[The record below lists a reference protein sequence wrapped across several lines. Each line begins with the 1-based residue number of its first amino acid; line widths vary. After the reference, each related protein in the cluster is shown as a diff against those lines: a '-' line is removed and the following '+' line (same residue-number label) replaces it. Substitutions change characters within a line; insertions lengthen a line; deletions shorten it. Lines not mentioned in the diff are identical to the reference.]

1 MSEKFQN
8 LIKIPEQPAARLLA
22 IGTTKIEMKLKAPV
36 SATVAV
42 VLGELEKAEAY
53 VDMIRLLSVS
63 LPSRECVWWAC
74 IAGKDI
80 MAREGYTS
88 ECLLAA
94 EAWVFKPTNEN
105 RKRLHLVLENESGN
119 DPAVLAATAA
129 FYAPG
134 TMGLGDME
142 EQPAP
147 SGIVASCT
155 FGINLLTIKLGP
167 DPDTR
172 FKLII
177 DRALDIA
184 RGGSGNLSLS
194 QLPTSS
200 VNLESGI
207 I

>member
-22 IGTTKIEMKLKAPV
+22 IGNTKIEMKLKAPV

-80 MAREGYTS
+80 MAREGSTS
-88 ECLLAA
+88 ECLSAA

-147 SGIVASCT
+147 PGIVASCT

>member
-1 MSEKFQN
+1 
-8 LIKIPEQPAARLLA
+8 
-22 IGTTKIEMKLKAPV
+22 
-36 SATVAV
+36 
-42 VLGELEKAEAY
+42 
-53 VDMIRLLSVS
+53 
-63 LPSRECVWWAC
+63 
-74 IAGKDI
+74 
-80 MAREGYTS
+80 
-88 ECLLAA
+88 
-94 EAWVFKPTNEN
+94 
-105 RKRLHLVLENESGN
+105 
-119 DPAVLAATAA
+119 
-129 FYAPG
+129 
-134 TMGLGDME
+134 ME

>member
-22 IGTTKIEMKLKAPV
+22 IGNTKIEMKLKAPV

-177 DRALDIA
+177 DRAINIA
-184 RGGSGNLSLS
+184 RGCSGNLSLS
-194 QLPTSS
+194 QLTPSS
-200 VNLESGI
+200 VDLDSGI